1 MRNITILFLALIIV
15 CGFEIQAQS
24 IEKLEFDGAI
34 SVEELSPF
42 TEVQDG
48 VYVVPVTQEVTSS
61 TDTGSMKTM
70 EEEESCFVLDDC
82 QVHDIDTPEGAGVF
96 PGFPLKTGQSFV
108 ACLTGVVTGVSLKI
122 FAHGDE
128 DRTIDFY
135 IGENPTTGT
144 IVGNPYLVDVLLPK
158 NKGYTPFSFD
168 LSTKPFPVTEGMSYR
183 FEFEVENEPG
193 IVASTDNS
201 YEDGMMT
208 INGFPGF
215 GTSYD
220 YVFEL
225 IIEETEPV
233 PLFSGETIYCEGE
246 TPPTI
251 EVDDWTTYSWSNGAI
266 TQGVEAAA
274 GVYFVTVGNEDGC
287 TSTGSIEVIE
297 NPVPIVE
304 IETPESICPE
314 DDITL
319 MEVGEGGVE
328 WQWSGPNE
336 FNSDKQHPLLEEA
349 SAEYSG
355 TYYVTVTNQYG
366 CKTTAMTELEVPE
379 VFSFDLENPTQTQT
393 STGMNVYGVELCGG
407 TMSYS
412 VDIEAEGGF
421 ASSNLYPST
430 NVGCQLLQITYVNGV
445 SWTVTITDSNDCS
458 DEESI
463 ISSDDLD
470 GTPLLMIDGFT
481 ATSESHTG
489 DNDGALTVNVSG
501 GAGACGSYSYEWEGP
516 NLDLTNTGGTTGNSI
531 SGLGAGVYTLTVT
544 DCEGNTAVGNHNLTV
559 ATGRG
564 RGRGRKAAI
573 NEQLIQSLQAVPNPF
588 SHTTTIRLKMNESE
602 YIRLAVYGLDGSL
615 QEELF
620 SGVVEAEQQNEFT
633 LSGENWSTGIY
644 ILQLQTESGEMHH
657 EKLLMTK

>member
-1 MRNITILFLALIIV
+1 MRNITILFLALFLL
-15 CGFEIQAQS
+15 CGFEMQAQS
-24 IEKLEFDGAI
+24 TKKLESDGMI
-34 SVEELSPF
+34 LSEELSAF

-48 VYVVPVTQEVTSS
+48 VYVIPVTQKITNS
-61 TDTGSMKTM
+61 TDVGILKTV
-70 EEEESCFVLDDC
+70 EEEECFDLDDC
-82 QVHDIDTPEGAGVF
+82 QVHDIDTFGNSGVF
-96 PGFPLKTGQSFV
+96 PGFPTKIGQSFV
-108 ACLTGVVTGVSLKI
+108 ACLTGVVTKVSLKI
-122 FAHGDE
+122 YAYGQ

-144 IVGNPYLVDVLLPK
+144 IGGNPYLDAVPLPQDQT
-158 NKGYTPFSFD
+158 GYQPFSFD
-168 LSTKPFPVTEGMSYR
+168 LSAKPFPVREGISYR
-183 FEFEVENEPG
+183 FEFVVADRPGLLASKENP
-193 IVASTDNS
+193 

-208 INGFPGF
+208 VNGYPGF
-215 GTSYD
+215 GGSYD
-220 YVFEL
+220 FSFEV
-225 IIEETEPV
+225 IIEETKPL

-274 GVYFVTVGNEDGC
+274 GVYFVTVSNEDGC
-287 TSTGSIEVIE
+287 TSTGSVEVIE
-297 NPVPIVE
+297 NAKPIVE

-314 DDITL
+314 DDISL
-319 MEVGEGGVE
+319 MEVGEGGIE

-336 FNSDKQHPLLEEA
+336 FSSDKQHPLLEEA

-366 CKTTAMTELEVPE
+366 CTTTAMTELEVPE

-407 TMSYS
+407 TMPYN
-412 VDIEAEGGF
+412 VDIEAEEGF
-421 ASSNLYPST
+421 ASSNLFPST
-430 NVGCQLLQITYVNGV
+430 NAGCQLLQITYANGV
-445 SWTVTITDSNDCS
+445 SWTATITDSNDCS

-470 GTPLLMIDGFT
+470 GTPLLMIEGFT

-516 NLDLTNTGGTTGNSI
+516 NFELTNTGGTTGNSI

-544 DCEGNTAVGNHNLTV
+544 DCDGNTAIGSYNLTV

-564 RGRGRKAAI
+564 RGRGRKTAI

-602 YIRLAVYGLDGSL
+602 YVRLAVYGLDGSL
-615 QEELF
+615 QKELF
-620 SGVVEAEQQNEFT
+620 SGIIEAEQQNEFT
-633 LSGENWSTGIY
+633 LSGENLSTGIY
-644 ILQLQTESGEMHH
+644 ILQLQTESGEMYH
-657 EKLLMTK
+657 EKLLLTNR